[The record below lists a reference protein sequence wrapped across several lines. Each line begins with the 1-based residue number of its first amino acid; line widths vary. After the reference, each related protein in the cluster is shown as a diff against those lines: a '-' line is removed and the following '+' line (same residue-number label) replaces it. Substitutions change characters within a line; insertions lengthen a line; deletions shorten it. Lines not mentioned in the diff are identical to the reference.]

1 MKLKIIDAE
10 YHRNGVC
17 GAGCFVVKF
26 KEFGKRDTTKIA
38 VFYPEDDE
46 KEFTQV
52 LNPEDIH
59 DRYRSYDYF
68 WRLLKDCLAE
78 IEEIA
83 FPHIK

>member
-1 MKLKIIDAE
+1 
-10 YHRNGVC
+10 
-17 GAGCFVVKF
+17 
-26 KEFGKRDTTKIA
+26 